1 MLAKLHA
8 KIISLSTTGNIDIK
22 SGSRKCPGH
31 VKKHYTGGTLLQ
43 PGEKLEGSG
52 LVLTTA
58 GTDLVTVTEQR
69 YMGS

>member
-1 MLAKLHA
+1 MPRA
-8 KIISLSTTGNIDIK
+8 
-22 SGSRKCPGH
+22 C
-31 VKKHYTGGTLLQ
+31 KKHYTGGTLLQ